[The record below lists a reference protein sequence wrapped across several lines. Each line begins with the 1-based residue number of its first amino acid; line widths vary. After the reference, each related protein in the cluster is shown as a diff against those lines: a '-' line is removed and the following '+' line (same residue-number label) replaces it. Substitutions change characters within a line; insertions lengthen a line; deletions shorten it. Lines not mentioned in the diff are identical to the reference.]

1 MGTHIKTGQKIA
13 AKIIPKDKLRE
24 DNTLLE
30 KIQREIRFSKYFRH
44 PNVIRIY
51 EIIERK
57 NEIILIM
64 EFATGGE
71 LYDYMIG
78 KTVIKNF
85 FLYFI
90 YLQYTVAVIPEPNFL
105 VKSYPSSSYFVSSS
119 SLIFNYI

>member
-78 KTVIKNF
+78 KTVIKKKN
-85 FLYFI
+85 I
-90 YLQYTVAVIPEPNFL
+90 
-105 VKSYPSSSYFVSSS
+105 
-119 SLIFNYI
+119 IFKKKKL